1 MGKIEQQA
9 KQILKNFPQIDVQP
23 ASISGKYHWGET
35 CREHLEACASVM
47 RHLCDAFNI
56 KGSDRDMLVACAY
69 LHDLGLFLITLPA
82 SIFRS
87 GENSFYV
94 PQGWKYFNTG
104 DGWLRSRALMIL
116 HPLIS
121 AAMLDEYEIDRKEE
135 IKEIISSHMGHWY
148 KLTPQPTSFYQKLL
162 VIADYLASREKEEL
176 FTYKGC
182 R

>member
-1 MGKIEQQA
+1 LGKIEQQA

-35 CREHLEACASVM
+35 CRDHLEACASVM

-56 KGSDRDMLVACAY
+56 KGSDRDMLIACAY
-69 LHDLGLFLITLPA
+69 LHDLGLYLIT
-82 SIFRS
+82 FR
-87 GENSFYV
+87 ENEITV
-94 PQGWKYFNTG
+94 REGWKKFDTG
-104 DGWLRSRALMIL
+104 WVRSRALMIL

-121 AAMLDEYEIDRKEE
+121 AAILDEYEIDRKED
-135 IKEIISSHMGHWY
+135 IKKIISSHMGHWY
-148 KLTPQPTSFYQKLL
+148 KLTPQPISFYQKLL